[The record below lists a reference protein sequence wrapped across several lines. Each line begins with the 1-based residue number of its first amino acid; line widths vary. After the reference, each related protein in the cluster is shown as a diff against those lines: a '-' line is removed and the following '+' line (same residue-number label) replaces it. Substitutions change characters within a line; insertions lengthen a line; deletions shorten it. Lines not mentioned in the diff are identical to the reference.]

1 MNETEILS
9 RVSLFSHLKPR
20 DLKRVAKLSRLC
32 TFTKGETIISEG
44 DQDGSL
50 FVIISGEV
58 EVVKNLGRKN
68 EKCLRRLGSLC
79 YFGEM
84 ALLDDLI
91 RSASVIACEDT
102 RTLCIDQWDLRKAIV
117 KYPALAVELLQM
129 LNRRLRALEKSFVNT
144 IGTFL
149 PICAH
154 CKRVKDQNGSWMS
167 IEAYIADHND
177 SEFSHEVCPECTD
190 NVCPASE
197 KHP

>member
-20 DLKRVAKLSRLC
+20 DLKRVAKLSREC
-32 TFTKGETIISEG
+32 TYAKGEKIIAEG
-44 DQDGSL
+44 DRDGSL

-58 EVVKNLGRKN
+58 EVVKNLGHQS
-68 EKCLRRLGSLC
+68 EKCLSRLGPLC

-84 ALLDDLI
+84 ALIDDLI
-91 RSASVIACEDT
+91 RSASVVACEDT
-102 RTLCIDQWDLRKAIV
+102 RTLCIDQWNLRREIV

-144 IGTFL
+144 MGTLL

-154 CKRVKDQNGSWMS
+154 CKKIKDKSGSWLT
-167 IEAYIADHND
+167 IEAYISDHTD
-177 SEFSHEVCPECTD
+177 SEFSHEVCPDCTD
-190 NVCPASE
+190 KLCPI
-197 KHP
+197 P